1 MKQNLLKTMLFSAA
15 LVAGSYGG
23 VMADTETTKYD
34 FEDGNKLFTE
44 DSRVTVGIESD
55 ANLNSNVVTFTCAK
69 NAQNGYSFAHYDFS
83 TLVKNA
89 SKVTVSFDYWNTNG
103 GRCYVSLGD
112 AETRGTTGGS
122 TKITYNSVGALFRI
136 GSNKTDFFINDK
148 KLALATFCDKWLK
161 VEVTV
166 DYASNKVSYVVKDAD
181 GAMLSEGTDIDY
193 YKAAKSC
200 TQIDVFGFINNSKMA
215 KIDNLTISADIDKS
229 ATYYAATFKET
240 SDLTPD
246 VKVYSDAECTTEV
259 SPNSLKGNTK
269 YYYVATLAGY
279 EDYKGEFT
287 VGTENPSISF
297 TMVKKAQFTYH
308 VNLVDESG
316 NILQTVYTTD
326 EAYEGL
332 PINYSYPK
340 YLTDEN
346 GKVTYVCAELSTFGG
361 SVLAAKDASTN
372 VKYKAYKGNAYF
384 VEGEKVISG
393 TNVESENYSSGTAVR
408 GFDTEKELLTIPE
421 SGVYRLTYAV
431 CSNNTHD
438 VRQFIVSANDEEI
451 VNKDVNWSVNYV
463 QPNGTITEADQ
474 VFAKGTVIKAKG
486 SDTNI
491 ILDYIL
497 LEKVGEQ
504 VAVSD
509 LTYATYVPACNVVA
523 PENVK
528 VYTAKA
534 NEAKT
539 SVTLNEI
546 PAGTVIPA
554 GAAVLVGAPAETYT
568 FTASAETA
576 SAIGENDLVAAT
588 ADTKG
593 DGATTYALTKKDGKP
608 VFGLVAEG
616 VTIPE
621 GKAYLQL
628 SAPSAAKFFAIGTG
642 VVTGINEVNAA
653 ANDADDA
660 YYTLQ
665 GMKTNK
671 AVKGIYIHNGKK
683 VVIK

>member
-23 VMADTETTKYD
+23 VMADNVQLQPTDDTYLDWANADKNFGSEQVLPAGIWQEMWTNAIPGLKGTTSRIVLMKFNVKDYVGKITKATLSVTGTNAATNKNTRNIYLGTFDETSWKESTVTASNSGMFTRDANKLNIHPLGISVSIPKGKTQKCSFSNNNLLDYLNNNADADGNVSLIIYGLGQECSVASKESETKPTLEIEFAAEQLYTATFTETT
-34 FEDGNKLFTE
+34 G
-44 DSRVTVGIESD
+44 
-55 ANLNSNVVTFTCAK
+55 
-69 NAQNGYSFAHYDFS
+69 
-83 TLVKNA
+83 
-89 SKVTVSFDYWNTNG
+89 
-103 GRCYVSLGD
+103 
-112 AETRGTTGGS
+112 
-122 TKITYNSVGALFRI
+122 
-136 GSNKTDFFINDK
+136 
-148 KLALATFCDKWLK
+148 
-161 VEVTV
+161 
-166 DYASNKVSYVVKDAD
+166 
-181 GAMLSEGTDIDY
+181 
-193 YKAAKSC
+193 
-200 TQIDVFGFINNSKMA
+200 
-215 KIDNLTISADIDKS
+215 
-229 ATYYAATFKET
+229 
-240 SDLTPD
+240 LTPI
-246 VKVYSDAECTTEV
+246 VKVYSDEACTTEV
-259 SPNSLKGNTK
+259 SAATLKSNTK

-279 EDYKGEFT
+279 EDCKGEFT

-297 TMVKKAQFTYH
+297 TMVKKALFTYN

-346 GKVTYVCAELSTFGG
+346 GKVTYVCEELSTFSG
-361 SVLAAKDASTN
+361 SVSAAKDASTN

-384 VEGEKVISG
+384 VEGEKAI
-393 TNVESENYSSGTAVR
+393 TDTKANVESENYSSGTAVR
-408 GFDTEKELLTIPE
+408 GFNTDKNLLTIPE
-421 SGVYRLTYAV
+421 AGVYRLTYAV
-431 CSNNTHD
+431 CSNNVNAT
-438 VRQFIVSANDEEI
+438 RQFIVSANDQEI
-451 VNKDVNWSVNYV
+451 VNKDVDWSVNKV
-463 QPNGTITEADQ
+463 LSDGTITEADQ

-554 GAAVLVGAPAETYT
+554 GAAVLVGAPADTYT
-568 FTASAETA
+568 FTTSAEAA

-593 DGATTYALTKKDGKP
+593 DGATTYALTSKDGKP

-616 VTIPE
+616 VVIPE

-628 SAPSAAKFFAIGTG
+628 SAASAAKFFTIGTG
-642 VVTGINEVNAA
+642 VVTGINEVNVA

>member
-23 VMADTETTKYD
+23 VMADNIQLQPTDDTYLDWANADKNFGSEQVLPAGIWQEMWTNATPGLKGYTSRIVLMKFNVKDYVGKITKATLSVTGTNAATNTNTRSIYLGTFDETSWKESTVTASNS
-34 FEDGNKLFTE
+34 GMFT
-44 DSRVTVGIESD
+44 RD
-55 ANLNSNVVTFTCAK
+55 AKNLNIHPLGISVSIPKGKTQKCSFSNNNLLDYLNN
-69 NAQNGYSFAHYDFS
+69 NA
-83 TLVKNA
+83 
-89 SKVTVSFDYWNTNG
+89 
-103 GRCYVSLGD
+103 
-112 AETRGTTGGS
+112 
-122 TKITYNSVGALFRI
+122 
-136 GSNKTDFFINDK
+136 
-148 KLALATFCDKWLK
+148 
-161 VEVTV
+161 
-166 DYASNKVSYVVKDAD
+166 DAD
-181 GAMLSEGTDIDY
+181 GNVSLIIYGLGQECSVA
-193 YKAAKSC
+193 
-200 TQIDVFGFINNSKMA
+200 SKESDS
-215 KIDNLTISADIDKS
+215 KPILEIE
-229 ATYYAATFKET
+229 YAAEQLYTATFTE
-240 SDLTPD
+240 SSGLTPE
-246 VKVYSDAECTTEV
+246 VKVYSDEACTTEV
-259 SPNSLKGNTK
+259 SAATLKSNTK

-279 EDYKGEFT
+279 EDCKGEFT

-297 TMVKKAQFTYH
+297 TMVKKALFTYH
-308 VNLVDESG
+308 VNLVDESD
-316 NILQTVYTTD
+316 NVLLTVYTTD

-332 PINYSYPK
+332 PVNYSYPK

-346 GKVTYVCAELSTFGG
+346 GKVTYVCELSKFSG
-361 SVLAAKDASTN
+361 SVSASKDAPTN

-393 TNVESENYSSGTAVR
+393 TNVESENYSFGTAVR
-408 GFDTEKELLTIPE
+408 GFDTDKDLLTIPE

-431 CSNNTHD
+431 CSNNVKA
-438 VRQFIVSANDEEI
+438 VRQFIVSANDQEI
-451 VNKDVNWSVNYV
+451 VNKDVDWSVNKV
-463 QPNGTITEADQ
+463 LSDGTITEADQ
-474 VFAKGTVIKAKG
+474 AFAKGTVIKAKG

-528 VYTAKA
+528 VYTVKA
-534 NEAKT
+534 NEAKS
-539 SVTLNEI
+539 SVTLNELTV
-546 PAGTVIPA
+546 GTVIPA
-554 GAAVLVGAPAETYT
+554 GTAVLVGAPAETYT
-568 FTASAETA
+568 FTASADA
-576 SAIGENDLVAAT
+576 APAITENDLQAAT

-628 SAPSAAKFFAIGTG
+628 SAPSAAKYFAIGTG

-671 AVKGIYIHNGKK
+671 AAKGIYIHNGKK

>member
-23 VMADTETTKYD
+23 VMADNVQLQPTDDTYLDWANADKNFGSEQVLPAGIWQEMWTNATPGLKGYTSRIVLMKFNVKDYVGKITKATLSVTGTNAATNTNTRSIYLGTFDETSWKESTVTASNSGMFTRDANKLNIHPLGISVSIPKGKTQKCSFSNNNLLDYLNNNADADGNVSLIIYGLGQECSVASKESETKPTLEIEFAAEQLYTATFTETT
-34 FEDGNKLFTE
+34 G
-44 DSRVTVGIESD
+44 
-55 ANLNSNVVTFTCAK
+55 
-69 NAQNGYSFAHYDFS
+69 
-83 TLVKNA
+83 
-89 SKVTVSFDYWNTNG
+89 
-103 GRCYVSLGD
+103 
-112 AETRGTTGGS
+112 
-122 TKITYNSVGALFRI
+122 
-136 GSNKTDFFINDK
+136 
-148 KLALATFCDKWLK
+148 
-161 VEVTV
+161 
-166 DYASNKVSYVVKDAD
+166 
-181 GAMLSEGTDIDY
+181 
-193 YKAAKSC
+193 
-200 TQIDVFGFINNSKMA
+200 
-215 KIDNLTISADIDKS
+215 
-229 ATYYAATFKET
+229 
-240 SDLTPD
+240 LTPV
-246 VKVYSDAECTTEV
+246 VKVYSDEACTTEV
-259 SPNSLKGNTK
+259 SAATLKSNTK

-279 EDYKGEFT
+279 EDCKGEFT
-287 VGTENPSISF
+287 VGAEDPSISF
-297 TMVKKAQFTYH
+297 TMVKKAQFTYN

-346 GKVTYVCAELSTFGG
+346 GKVTYVCEELSTFSG
-361 SVLAAKDASTN
+361 SVSAAKDASTN

-384 VEGEKVISG
+384 VEGEKAI
-393 TNVESENYSSGTAVR
+393 TDTKANVESENYSSGTAVR
-408 GFDTEKELLTIPE
+408 GFNTDKNLLTIPE
-421 SGVYRLTYAV
+421 AGVYRLTYAV
-431 CSNNTHD
+431 CSNN
-438 VRQFIVSANDEEI
+438 VKQMRQFIVSANDEEI
-451 VNKDVNWSVNYV
+451 VNKGVDWSVNKV
-463 QPNGTITEADQ
+463 LSDGTITEADQ
-474 VFAKGTVIKAKG
+474 AFAKGTVIKAKG

-509 LTYATYVPACNVVA
+509 LTYATYVPTCNVVA

-554 GAAVLVGAPAETYT
+554 GAAVLVGAPADTYT

-628 SAPSAAKFFAIGTG
+628 SSASAAKFFAIGTG